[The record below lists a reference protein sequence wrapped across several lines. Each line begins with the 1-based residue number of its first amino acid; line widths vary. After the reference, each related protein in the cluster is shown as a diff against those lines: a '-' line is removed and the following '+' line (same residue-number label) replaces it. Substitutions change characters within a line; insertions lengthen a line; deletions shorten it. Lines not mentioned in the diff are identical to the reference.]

1 MYVGNILYYLLDAC
15 RALSDIPCLFLVWI
29 ICVSFFVILTK
40 DLSINFFLKNQHLTS
55 LMFSILFLFSN
66 SLISFQLFPSSACG
80 GGSLVAKLCLT
91 LVTPWTVA
99 CQTPLSMGFSKQEYW
114 SGLPFSSPGDFPDPG
129 IELGSLVLQADSL
142 LTELQGKPFL
152 CLIWVYSFF
161 LTFFKWELRLL
172 I

>member
-55 LMFSILFLFSN
+55 LMFSIFFLFSN

-114 SGLPFSSPGDFPDPG
+114 SGLSFPFPG
-129 IELGSLVLQADSL
+129 ISRSRDQNCISCISCIGRHTTVPS
-142 LTELQGKPFL
+142 GKPQSTL
-152 CLIWVYSFF
+152 CMLH
-161 LTFFKWELRLL
+161 
-172 I
+172 